1 MATLHNF
8 NTPAD
13 RDATQKFEIT
23 EFPLITTID
32 CENTIGSTRFEI
44 EARND
49 PESLFSKETHHD
61 IHLYSVLVLNKMNKE
76 FEIKDTGIL
85 EDPDYLEKYL
95 LIGVCVIPSGLL
107 PDGRARF
114 VCFDELFPSKGEYS
128 AIDNQNNS
136 KMSQYINSNSI
147 VPPRIC
153 IDTTNDANCKVYIA
167 NQNYSYLCPLDHLT
181 DTTKNDNIYNVI
193 PIVNQNHSSSI
204 KYNVERLSQYNS
216 CLPSDILNS
225 GKNSSYFDCGVG
237 NLAYYYHVTGD
248 MANYCPSPYN
258 LDGTLNNQFFTQFHY
273 NSSQNKYV
281 SFLNPMEVFDG
292 HKNTFNLIQSNL
304 YSRNVFSENLNSS
317 AVAKMIF
324 DFRVDGDGG
333 YYGMPCWES
342 VINHFGV
349 VVNEL
354 LVNSSDHREFYIPS
368 ISELAFMQ
376 VRLKRVNEIMQMFG
390 KEPIDVEEIYVSS
403 TESGYDSVYAL
414 QPYTGS
420 IMSIYKSIPCKCR
433 PFIMVA

>member
-23 EFPLITTID
+23 EFPLITTIN

-44 EARND
+44 EDRHNS
-49 PESLFSKETHHD
+49 ESLFSKETHHD
-61 IHLYSVLVLNKMNKE
+61 IHLYSILVFNKMYND
-76 FEIKDTGIL
+76 FELVDTRII
-85 EDPDYLEKYL
+85 EDPEYLQKYL

-107 PDGRARF
+107 PDKRARF
-114 VCFDELFPSKGEYS
+114 VCFDELFSSKCEYS
-128 AIDNQNNS
+128 VIDNQSNS
-136 KMSQYINSNSI
+136 KMGQYINSNSI

-153 IDTTNDANCKVYIA
+153 IDTTNNANCKVYVA
-167 NQNYSYLCPLDHLT
+167 NQSYSYLCPLDHLT

-193 PIVNQNHSSSI
+193 PIVNPNHSSSI

-216 CLPSDILNS
+216 CLPSDMLNS

-237 NLAYYYHVTGD
+237 NIAYYYHVTGD

-258 LDGTLNNQFFTQFHY
+258 LDGTLNNQFFTSFHY
-273 NSSQNKYV
+273 NSSQNKYA

-292 HKNTFNLIQSNL
+292 YKNTFNLIQSSF
-304 YSRNVFSENLNSS
+304 YSRNIFSDLGSS
-317 AVAKMIF
+317 TVAKMIF
-324 DFRVDGDGG
+324 NFTVEGDNGN
-333 YYGMPCWES
+333 YTIPHWQTET
-342 VINHFGV
+342 IN
-349 VVNEL
+349 NIDIL
-354 LVNSSDHREFYIPS
+354 INSPFYKKEFYIPS
-368 ISELAFMQ
+368 IAELAFMQ